1 MDMWLGL
8 GTTLWFQ
15 SILTRLFLRSDIFLL
30 WYYLKKRKKILG
42 KPSCHQGILQ
52 PLHAKDHLKNS
63 LRGTPWCCR
72 PRREIQAAK
81 CKIRQ
86 WLHPTQ
92 PASHPLLTQCVCRV
106 GGWAKTVLVTHRRWC
121 DPSLGTSKLMTFI
134 YTHVPFAPNALT
146 CILKT
151 GSERVNLSSANSS
164 QWSFPTAL
172 SHCNC
177 WCLLTPKTRVDR
189 LYLDLSIYYKSS
201 EQESSSSTS
210 QCKAMNYLNWRH
222 T

>member
-1 MDMWLGL
+1 MIL
-8 GTTLWFQ
+8 FQ
-15 SILTRLFLRSDIFLL
+15 T
-30 WYYLKKRKKILG
+30 KILD
-42 KPSCHQGILQ
+42 KSSCHQGILQ
-52 PLHAKDHLKNS
+52 PLHTKDCPKNS
-63 LRGTPWCCR
+63 LRGTPWGCR
-72 PRREIQAAK
+72 PCCEIQAAK

-86 WLHPTQ
+86 WLNPTQ
-92 PASHPLLTQCVCRV
+92 PDSHPLLTQRVCRV
-106 GGWAKTVLVTHRRWC
+106 GGWAQTVLVTHRRWC

-134 YTHVPFAPNALT
+134 YTHFPFAPNALT

-189 LYLDLSIYYKSS
+189 LYLDLSIYYISS